1 MRRLATRSKL
11 LLASV
16 FLVALLCCA
25 SSVFAQQATFTI
37 TGRVTDQSTGQPI
50 SGVAIA
56 GVGNQTGAKVAITDA
71 QGNYTLPFG
80 ANTDIKLR
88 AYKTSYIFN
97 PLSAEISS
105 FGGLS
110 LFGTFTNNFGGSSFP
125 VQILIFALPPILLTE
140 DSSLNALALDS
151 VQHTRDPFAVTNDG
165 YFGTDKRTR
174 LQLYLVDMD
183 LYSGET
189 LSIITVQALDAQQK
203 SYTLPVEDL
212 RKVTDTPWLSQL
224 TVRLPSELSGASSI
238 TVTVT
243 ARGQTSNAA
252 KLRLK

>member
-1 MRRLATRSKL
+1 MCKITTPSKL
-11 LLASV
+11 FLAS
-16 FLVALLCCA
+16 ALLFALICVA
-25 SSVFAQQATFTI
+25 SSVCAQQATFTI

-88 AYKTSYIFN
+88 AYKTNYLIN
-97 PLSAEISS
+97 PVSAEISS
-105 FGGLS
+105 PGGFS
-110 LFGTFTNNFGGSSFP
+110 LFGTFTTNFTGSSFP
-125 VQILIFALPPILLTE
+125 FPILVFAQPPILLTE

-151 VQHTRDPFAVTNDG
+151 VEQTRDPFAITNDG

-189 LSIITVQALDAQQK
+189 LSIITVQAVDSQQK
-203 SYTLPVEDL
+203 TYNLVVEDL

-224 TVRLPSELSGASSI
+224 TVRLPSELGGVTNI
-238 TVTVT
+238 TVTVS